1 MLKLHSYPRRMQATK
16 LLISLCV
23 ANQFALDFNR
33 LADIAACI
41 EAMNLGFYLF
51 EHLEKREE
59 LLGTIPLASL
69 VAEKMTEKNLILSGD
84 FFYSAA

>member
-1 MLKLHSYPRRMQATK
+1 MHFCK

-23 ANQFALDFNR
+23 ANGVEVDQNR
-33 LADIAACI
+33 LGDIVACI
-41 EAMNLGFYLF
+41 EALILGFYLF

-59 LLGTIPLASL
+59 LLAAIPMSSMFASKL
-69 VAEKMTEKNLILSGD
+69 SEKNLILSGD